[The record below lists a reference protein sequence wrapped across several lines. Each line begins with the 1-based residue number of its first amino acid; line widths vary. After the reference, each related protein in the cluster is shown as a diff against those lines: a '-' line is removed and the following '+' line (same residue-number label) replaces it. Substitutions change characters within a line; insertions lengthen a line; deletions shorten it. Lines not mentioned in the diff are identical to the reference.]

1 MTVETTELSL
11 PSRID
16 TIATAAAAVAEFV
29 GRSGISDDAAFGI
42 DMAVREAVT
51 NAVLHGNRQDEEKT
65 VDIILKSSPDAVEIS
80 VHDQGPGFQP
90 GRSPRSNSPR
100 EHLKSLRPW
109 HLFHAQFYG
118 RSRLVDQTRRW
129 YNGAHAQATLIRNC
143 IKEISEMAELNINE
157 RQAGD
162 VTVLDM
168 SGKITIGEGSVA
180 LRTAIRR
187 LLEEGKKRILLNLAG
202 VGYIDSSG
210 IGELVSSYTAI
221 NKEGGQLKLLNLT
234 QKLQDLLTITK
245 LLTVFDVYEN
255 EAEALN
261 SFK

>member
-1 MTVETTELSL
+1 
-11 PSRID
+11 
-16 TIATAAAAVAEFV
+16 
-29 GRSGISDDAAFGI
+29 
-42 DMAVREAVT
+42 
-51 NAVLHGNRQDEEKT
+51 
-65 VDIILKSSPDAVEIS
+65 
-80 VHDQGPGFQP
+80 
-90 GRSPRSNSPR
+90 
-100 EHLKSLRPW
+100 
-109 HLFHAQFYG
+109 
-118 RSRLVDQTRRW
+118 
-129 YNGAHAQATLIRNC
+129 
-143 IKEISEMAELNINE
+143 MAELNINE

-180 LRTAIRR
+180 LRTAVRR

-221 NKEGGQLKLLNLT
+221 GKEPGGQLKLLNLT
-234 QKLQDLLTITK
+234 QKLQDLLAITK
-245 LLTVFDVYEN
+245 LLTVFDVYES

>member
-1 MTVETTELSL
+1 
-11 PSRID
+11 
-16 TIATAAAAVAEFV
+16 
-29 GRSGISDDAAFGI
+29 
-42 DMAVREAVT
+42 
-51 NAVLHGNRQDEEKT
+51 
-65 VDIILKSSPDAVEIS
+65 
-80 VHDQGPGFQP
+80 
-90 GRSPRSNSPR
+90 
-100 EHLKSLRPW
+100 
-109 HLFHAQFYG
+109 
-118 RSRLVDQTRRW
+118 
-129 YNGAHAQATLIRNC
+129 
-143 IKEISEMAELNINE
+143 MAELNINE

-187 LLEEGKKRILLNLAG
+187 LLEEGKKRILLNLSG
-202 VGYIDSSG
+202 ISYIDSSG

-234 QKLQDLLTITK
+234 QKIQDLLTITK
-245 LLTVFDVYEN
+245 LLTVFDVYDN